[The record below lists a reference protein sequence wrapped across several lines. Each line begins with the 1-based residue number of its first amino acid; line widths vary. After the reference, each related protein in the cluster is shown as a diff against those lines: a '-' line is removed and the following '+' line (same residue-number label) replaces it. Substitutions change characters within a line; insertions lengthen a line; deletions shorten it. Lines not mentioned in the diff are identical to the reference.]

1 MKYGVRACTLAM
13 LVILQA
19 CSLTAC
25 SGQNNN
31 VAQTPFPQKSPAS
44 SISNDFSKVI
54 PDKKFAACLV
64 SVLNASNKGFP
75 SVKASKIKNL
85 SFTEYTTKYQNC
97 STNNL
102 QKITSVEGLQHFTGL
117 ISLDLS
123 EFKSLKELPQI
134 ESMTSL
140 TQINLQGTKISDISA
155 LAHLSTLQNIALSD
169 KSCNLTPLSRLSPIT
184 ISAQCPTVDL
194 SPLDGKKIQI
204 YVSESIS
211 VPFVD
216 VIIVHIALLCK
227 INAGFA
233 CNHSKFVSLFYL
245 RNTYSKH
252 KPFGELSLTSVYL
265 LSEQSH
271 NFFKNHPCLNSI
283 TAHQSLAST
292 I

>member
-1 MKYGVRACTLAM
+1 MKYGVRACALAM

-31 VAQTPFPQKSPAS
+31 VARTPFPQKSPAS

-75 SVKASKIKNL
+75 SVKASKIKNP

-184 ISAQCPTVDL
+184 ISA
-194 SPLDGKKIQI
+194 
-204 YVSESIS
+204 
-211 VPFVD
+211 
-216 VIIVHIALLCK
+216 
-227 INAGFA
+227 
-233 CNHSKFVSLFYL
+233 
-245 RNTYSKH
+245 
-252 KPFGELSLTSVYL
+252 
-265 LSEQSH
+265 
-271 NFFKNHPCLNSI
+271 
-283 TAHQSLAST
+283 
-292 I
+292 

>member
-211 VPFVD
+211 ESKARKSAMTGNTVA
-216 VIIVHIALLCK
+216 IMKA
-227 INAGFA
+227 AG
-233 CNHSKFVSLFYL
+233 KFTISQP
-245 RNTYSKH
+245 NQSGNIT
-252 KPFGELSLTSVYL
+252 E
-265 LSEQSH
+265 SEM
-271 NFFKNHPCLNSI
+271 
-283 TAHQSLAST
+283 
-292 I
+292 